1 MKTKRTS
8 LFQSILLLLAHI
20 SIHKHKHVS
29 ISISIYVLFFS
40 ITKPTQIQVEG
51 FGIPFLRKVFSS
63 FGNKMNT
70 AGASILAK
78 SNVRN
83 QLVPDPDLS
92 TIHQH
97 GGISSIQ
104 DIQRKIHEIRI
115 LQNQYTNDNADL
127 YQRQWA
133 PTTLTS
139 APSSGSGSGPSSGS
153 SSSSGS
159 GSGSGSSSTLSVL
172 QFNTLAQGLSAG
184 PIPTPFDTN
193 SDHDNTNSLKDLY
206 GGFTDIPHPEVTLDF
221 QSRKWRLV
229 EVLLG
234 ADIVSSA
241 AAGETSSLTETS
253 TQHEASHS
261 HGCGCGLYDVIA
273 MEEVDQ
279 FNSFF
284 EPLLNMLGYQGLFVP
299 KPHSPCV
306 MSGWFSDGCALFWKS
321 SVLELVNEGRYSYQ
335 QGNQVYLILT
345 MRHLETG
352 KIMIFAVTHLKAG
365 KGVDKEVLRT
375 AQVKELMQRLES
387 SVSSASR
394 DQGVELNDIPVILMG
409 DFNSDI
415 REEESCIRSI
425 IVDKEDASTY
435 PWTSA
440 YEIDP
445 PDSSLFTTWKIR
457 GDITQQRIIDYIFYN
472 AKNVDGFECT
482 HILDVP
488 NEDELEPTKL
498 PGFKYPSDHLAI
510 GAKFRLTATYY

>member
-1 MKTKRTS
+1 MKTKTS
-8 LFQSILLLLAHI
+8 LFQSILLLAHV
-20 SIHKHKHVS
+20 HKHV
-29 ISISIYVLFFS
+29 SIYVLFFS
-40 ITKPTQIQVEG
+40 TAKTTQIQG
-51 FGIPFLRKVFSS
+51 FGIPFLRKAFS

-70 AGASILAK
+70 AESKA
-78 SNVRN
+78 NVRN
-83 QLVPDPDLS
+83 QLVPDPDL
-92 TIHQH
+92 H
-97 GGISSIQ
+97 GISSIQ

-115 LQNQYTNDNADL
+115 LQNQYTNADL

-133 PTTLTS
+133 PTGTHPPNATLSS
-139 APSSGSGSGPSSGS
+139 A
-153 SSSSGS
+153 SSSGS
-159 GSGSGSSSTLSVL
+159 GSTLSVL

-193 SDHDNTNSLKDLY
+193 SDHDTNSLKDLY

-221 QSRKWRLV
+221 QLRKWRLM

-234 ADIVSSA
+234 AEISSA
-241 AAGETSSLTETS
+241 GEKS
-253 TQHEASHS
+253 TQHEASH
-261 HGCGCGLYDVIA
+261 GCGLYDVIA

-279 FNSFF
+279 FHGFF

-365 KGVDKEVLRT
+365 KGVDMELLRK
-375 AQVKELMQRLES
+375 AQVEELMQRLES
-387 SVSSASR
+387 SVSSAAR

-415 REEESCIRSI
+415 REEETCIRSI
-425 IVDKEDASTY
+425 IDKEDASSC

-482 HILDVP
+482 HTLDVP

-498 PGFKYPSDHLAI
+498 PGFKYPSDHLSI
-510 GAKFRLTATYY
+510 GAKFRLTKS